1 MALKHRTFQGTG
13 GPRLLITG
21 GVHGDE
27 FEPIAAIRRLIGLFD
42 ESSGLTEQLKGTLRL
57 VPVVNEAAFLR
68 GHRCAGEDGLDLA
81 RTCPGDPEG
90 TVTDQAAS
98 AVSDLIREADAYIDL
113 HTGGTELAV
122 WPLSGYQLVLDKA
135 ILETQRRMAR
145 DFNLPFVWGTSAS
158 VEGRT
163 LSVARD
169 AGVPAIYTEYLGSAT
184 MDQDGV
190 NALVEGCLNVMGTLG
205 MIERKVVSSRVE
217 HFVEDPR
224 EGSGHMQACNPSPM
238 TGFFE
243 PAVDLGQT
251 IEPGQLVGTVSSFL
265 GDEKCEIKAEA
276 GGIVLVLRTFP
287 RVKKGDTLG
296 VIVELEP

>member
-1 MALKHRTFQGTG
+1 MVLKHRTFQGTG

-42 ESSGLTEQLKGTLRL
+42 ESSDLAQHLRGTLQL

-68 GHRCAGEDGLDLA
+68 GHRCAGEDDLDLA
-81 RTCPGDPEG
+81 RTCPGNPEG
-90 TVTDQAAS
+90 TVTERAAS
-98 AVSDLIREADAYIDL
+98 AVSDLIHEADAYIDL

-122 WPLSGYQLVLDKA
+122 WPLSGYQLVSDKA

-145 DFNLPFVWGTSAS
+145 AFNLPFIWGTSAS

-184 MDQDGV
+184 MNQEGV
-190 NALVEGCLNVMGTLG
+190 EALVEGCLNVMGTLE
-205 MIERKVVSSRVE
+205 MIERKVTSSRVE
-217 HFVEDPR
+217 HLVEDAR
-224 EGSGHMQACNPSPM
+224 EGSGHMQACNPSPI

-243 PAVDLGQT
+243 PAADLGQI
-251 IEPGQLVGTVSSFL
+251 IEPGQRLGTVSSLL
-265 GDEKCEIKAEA
+265 GDVVCPIEA
-276 GGIVLVLRTFP
+276 QTGGIVLVLRTFP
-287 RVKKGDTLG
+287 RVRMGETLG